1 MKKRFLSIICLLCLT
16 VGICSCAA
24 GFADDIRYKPYVAYF
39 DVSYMECIEQPTWL
53 QEIGLEYQYRYLKD
67 EDVPEPQ
74 QLELTVT
81 VLDEEYTGKFVNK
94 WAFDNRSY
102 YSYKTEA
109 GDYFEIDSLGNL
121 TRFDTAESFKYER
134 RYVSEKDDPLSP
146 EESRAKA
153 TKILKDL
160 IGAEAAARFEA
171 GLPNTSTTSV
181 WSYFRPIDK
190 KIGEYTVPDRVG
202 IWLTEKGDLLKFGMY
217 DVGVFE
223 GKELP
228 DGFND
233 EKVKEIILTSL
244 GKDDLD
250 IELSKKRALIVLDD
264 GTTACSLSFRPAG
277 SSDNNAWIQT
287 IIPVELKDAE
297 K

>member
-1 MKKRFLSIICLLCLT
+1 MI
-16 VGICSCAA
+16 
-24 GFADDIRYKPYVAYF
+24 
-39 DVSYMECIEQPTWL
+39 
-53 QEIGLEYQYRYLKD
+53 QEIDEQYRYHSMRV
-67 EDVPEPQ
+67 EDIPDPE
-74 QLELTVT
+74 QLEVTITVFG
-81 VLDEEYTGKFVNK
+81 EEYTGTYVKK
-94 WAFDNRSY
+94 KEIEHKSCY
-102 YSYKTEA
+102 GYKTDE

-121 TRFDTAESFKYER
+121 TWFETAESFKYEK

-146 EESRAKA
+146 EESLAKA
-153 TKILKDL
+153 TEILKEL
-160 IGAEAAARFEA
+160 VGVEEAARFEA
-171 GLPNTSTTSV
+171 PLPDTSITSV
-181 WSYFRPIDK
+181 WSYFRPIDR

-202 IWLTEKGDLLKFGMY
+202 IWLTEKGEFLRFIMH
-217 DVGVFE
+217 DVGFFE

-250 IELSKKRALIVLDD
+250 IELSEKRALIVLDD